1 MNYKQEQIKR
11 IEKRIKELLFIR
23 KQLKNDSN
31 NNNEQ
36 TNTH

>member
-23 KQLKNDSN
+23 KQLKKNDTRNS
-31 NNNEQ
+31 
-36 TNTH
+36 TNFKR